1 MESGGESEGPYSLK
15 KDNLEVSISVEDL
28 KLLLGRLGD
37 FEDPYFKHLEVIKET
52 GCVWQNGNLTEKIS
66 RKRLIFKVT
75 LIKRRLAAVR

>member
-15 KDNLEVSISVEDL
+15 KDNLEVSVSVEDL

-52 GCVWQNGNLTEKIS
+52 LFQ
-66 RKRLIFKVT
+66 
-75 LIKRRLAAVR
+75 